1 MEKAGKVCQVRSEG
15 MCMLDLEVWTL
26 PSSSFISLLYCLQN
40 LKYPIIC
47 LHLRVQIFFFLS
59 NISCNDSKRGY
70 SLSK

>member
-26 PSSSFISLLYCLQN
+26 PGSSLISLLYCLQK

-47 LHLRVQIFFFLS
+47 LHLRVQIFFF
-59 NISCNDSKRGY
+59 
-70 SLSK
+70 